1 MKPQTFGQLFD
12 FYNRVVKLLY
22 SAVQADNNMP
32 QETLFEINAAFD
44 HLARHWTE
52 GEDEPF
58 VAEKVYS
65 HLKRGCLDIFK
76 ILYRDTIDDYKRLST
91 IDTSIIDN
99 GRFDA
104 DLWSLVSEIKTGARD
119 ARRLEGK
126 RAEENGIDEAFD
138 RWSKVFENCE
148 KLRENFIN
156 NPNVNWARHKT
167 RMYGIKAFVL
177 AIVASVVAGIIISP
191 AVISWGKSLF
201 SWVSTICHKTL

>member
-1 MKPQTFGQLFD
+1 MKPQTFDQLFD
-12 FYNRVVKLLY
+12 FYDKVVKLLY

-52 GEDEPF
+52 GEYEPF

-76 ILYRDTIDDYKRLST
+76 IIYRDAIDDYNNLSA

-104 DLWSLVSEIKTGARD
+104 DLWSLVSEMKTGARD
-119 ARRLEGK
+119 ARRLEGR
-126 RAEENGIDEAFD
+126 RAEDNGIDEAFD
-138 RWSKVFENCE
+138 LWSKVFENCQ
-148 KLRENFIN
+148 KLREDFIG
-156 NPNVNWARHKT
+156 NPNVNWARRKT
-167 RMYGIKAFVL
+167 RMCSIKEFVF
-177 AIVASVVAGIIISP
+177 AVVASVVAGIIISP
-191 AVISWGKSLF
+191 AVISWGKRL
-201 SWVSTICHKTL
+201 WDWILR